1 MKYLYCIVIFCFLGC
16 TCKKGEIPEGSIC
29 PEYGSSIGRHFTW
42 DEADSVKQKAAYF
55 LLSQI
60 NSYTCNSAGQT
71 AGETIPPAFLIR
83 HIESKVGQYRTCSWL
98 KGMTFETFSEYLLPY
113 RVGDEDPFRF
123 PGPDTLYRTKFDYLV
138 RHYDDCRNSPY
149 QLGHFLLKAFS
160 AGEAKFPGELVPEV
174 YKLRFF
180 GYDRFSTCYRA
191 GEFKIS
197 LDLYPGRSFTA
208 TSSGVYADG
217 PDWKSVPENFFPTA
231 HSPVTRWRVHSLF
244 F

>member
-149 QLGHFLLKAFS
+149 QLGHSLLKAFS
-160 AGEAKFPGELVPEV
+160 AGEAKFP
-174 YKLRFF
+174 
-180 GYDRFSTCYRA
+180 
-191 GEFKIS
+191 
-197 LDLYPGRSFTA
+197 
-208 TSSGVYADG
+208 
-217 PDWKSVPENFFPTA
+217 
-231 HSPVTRWRVHSLF
+231 PVTENRF
-244 F
+244 I

>member
-113 RVGDEDPFRF
+113 RVG
-123 PGPDTLYRTKFDYLV
+123 
-138 RHYDDCRNSPY
+138 
-149 QLGHFLLKAFS
+149 A
-160 AGEAKFPGELVPEV
+160 
-174 YKLRFF
+174 
-180 GYDRFSTCYRA
+180 
-191 GEFKIS
+191 
-197 LDLYPGRSFTA
+197 
-208 TSSGVYADG
+208 
-217 PDWKSVPENFFPTA
+217 
-231 HSPVTRWRVHSLF
+231 
-244 F
+244 